1 MPVAAKTTRTTKPA
15 KPRRAATTSTA
26 AVSGPPAPPTFG
38 IIVGTFLN
46 QDRAKE
52 ESASLSSK
60 ASLPAHV
67 QSVTED
73 GTGVFRVVLGR
84 FDDRAKAEQVASD
97 LVGRGLIN
105 EARVTTLGPR

>member
-1 MPVAAKTTRTTKPA
+1 VVTKP
-15 KPRRAATTSTA
+15 KPKPATVAS
-26 AVSGPPAPPTFG
+26 VPAGAPTFG

-46 QDRAKE
+46 QDRANE
-52 ESASLSSK
+52 ESASLGAKSN
-60 ASLPAHV
+60 LPAHV

-84 FDDRAKAEQVASD
+84 FDDRGKAEQVASD

-105 EARVTTLGPR
+105 EARVTTLASH